1 MTEFSDQI
9 LLTRPGKNRA
19 SQYRPA
25 IMLVVA
31 VLAILFQIYVPLFFQ
46 YLAYLE
52 VPLLVTVYY
61 SLMRRQPVAGIFIG
75 CLIGLVQDSL
85 SHQPIGL
92 FGIVKTL
99 VGYFAGSVSIR
110 VDVENPII
118 RIVLCFFFF
127 VFHQVFYWVLTSAL
141 LGQNT
146 VLDLPQTLIFG
157 LLNALVAIPL
167 FQLLDK
173 MKGTA

>member
-1 MTEFSDQI
+1 MTDFSEQI

-19 SQYRPA
+19 SQYPLLV
-25 IMLVVA
+25 MVVVA
-31 VLAILFQIYVPLFFQ
+31 VIAILFQVYVPLFFQ
-46 YLAYLE
+46 HLAYLE

-75 CLIGLVQDSL
+75 CFIGLVQDSL
-85 SHQPIGL
+85 SHLPLGL

-99 VGYFAGSVSIR
+99 VGYFAASVSVR

-118 RIVLCFFFF
+118 RVILSFFFF

-146 VLDLPQTLIFG
+146 VLDLPQTMIFG
-157 LLNALVAIPL
+157 LLNAIVALPL
-167 FQLLDK
+167 FHVLDK